1 MTTLKG
7 SRFIVEYDEK
17 ATNGYKVFVR
27 RSGKYEEVT
36 TSLTDDETKELIGD
50 LIYSITDL
58 LKGRE

>member
-1 MTTLKG
+1 MITLKG
-7 SRFIVEYDEK
+7 SRFVVEYDEN
-17 ATNGYKVFVR
+17 AINGYKVLVR
-27 RSGKYEEVT
+27 RSGKCEEVT